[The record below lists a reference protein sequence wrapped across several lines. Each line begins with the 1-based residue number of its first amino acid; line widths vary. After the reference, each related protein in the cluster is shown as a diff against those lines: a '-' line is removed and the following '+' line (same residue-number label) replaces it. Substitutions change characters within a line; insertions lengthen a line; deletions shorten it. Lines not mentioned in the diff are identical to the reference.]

1 MSLPVILRQEAEV
14 DVQEARDQLEAV
26 RVGLGTQV
34 LARVREVLARIEK
47 MPELHGKVWQDVRAA
62 RLNSKCVA
70 NQASEQTRDSVRRHG
85 EPIGRELLNLVVMPA
100 HSCPEVSKRYG
111 SRSSVI
117 FTTSSQSPLDAQCAC
132 GFGSASCTAAFV
144 GESSRG

>member
-1 MSLPVILRQEAEV
+1 VSLPVILRHEAEV

-62 RLNSKCVA
+62 RLKQFRYIVYFIVLA
-70 NQASEQTRDSVRRHG
+70 DRVEVLAVLHGARD
-85 EPIGRELLNLVVMPA
+85 P
-100 HSCPEVSKRYG
+100 
-111 SRSSVI
+111 SSWQ
-117 FTTSSQSPLDAQCAC
+117 SQ
-132 GFGSASCTAAFV
+132 
-144 GESSRG
+144 R

>member
-1 MSLPVILRQEAEV
+1 MSLPVVLRHEAEV

-62 RLNSKCVA
+62 RLKQFRYIVYFIVLA
-70 NQASEQTRDSVRRHG
+70 DRVEVLAVLHGARDPSSWQS
-85 EPIGRELLNLVVMPA
+85 RE
-100 HSCPEVSKRYG
+100 
-111 SRSSVI
+111 
-117 FTTSSQSPLDAQCAC
+117 
-132 GFGSASCTAAFV
+132 
-144 GESSRG
+144 

>member
-62 RLNSKCVA
+62 RLKQFRYIVYFIVLA
-70 NQASEQTRDSVRRHG
+70 DRVEVLAVLHGARD
-85 EPIGRELLNLVVMPA
+85 P
-100 HSCPEVSKRYG
+100 
-111 SRSSVI
+111 SSW
-117 FTTSSQSPLDAQCAC
+117 QSL
-132 GFGSASCTAAFV
+132 G
-144 GESSRG
+144 

>member
-1 MSLPVILRQEAEV
+1 MSLPVILRHEAVV

-62 RLNSKCVA
+62 RLKQFRYIVYFIVLA
-70 NQASEQTRDSVRRHG
+70 DRVEVLAVLHGARD
-85 EPIGRELLNLVVMPA
+85 P
-100 HSCPEVSKRYG
+100 
-111 SRSSVI
+111 SSW
-117 FTTSSQSPLDAQCAC
+117 Q
-132 GFGSASCTAAFV
+132 
-144 GESSRG
+144 SRG